1 MFLYQNKLPIY
12 LSVRTTTHERFRLL
26 YYFAH
31 GRMPSCVVV
40 LREAHHC
47 RRTKERPIIGR
58 LMAIGIVLSIFTPA
72 EAQAREVR
80 SCPKWE
86 PLIAEYGLPVKWASQ
101 VMWRE
106 SRCTERVVSKP
117 NSNGTTDIGL
127 MQINSSWRT
136 VTQAICKTK
145 NQRQA
150 LRHARCNLAVARYL
164 YSQGGKHHWRT
175 NSGK

>member
-1 MFLYQNKLPIY
+1 M
-12 LSVRTTTHERFRLL
+12 
-26 YYFAH
+26 
-31 GRMPSCVVV
+31 G
-40 LREAHHC
+40 
-47 RRTKERPIIGR
+47 
-58 LMAIGIVLSIFTPA
+58 IGILTMSFMTTP
-72 EAQAREVR
+72 AQAREVR

-145 NQRQA
+145 NHREA
-150 LRHARCNLAVARYL
+150 LRHARCNLKVAHYL
-164 YSQGGKHHWRT
+164 YSQGGKHHWRGT
-175 NSGK
+175 SAK